1 MSTIAA
7 SRRSSSS
14 SSSATAKRPAI
25 ADGPGGPKAA
35 AAQAKKRVALGNITN
50 VAARGGRASVGGS
63 LGNVTAPTSSA
74 VRTSTTQLYPSRWIV
89 VAGITEIHAETGL
102 LALSSD
108 PKIPGRGVG

>member
-74 VRTSTTQLYPSRWIV
+74 VRTTRFCPSRRIV
-89 VAGITEIHAETGL
+89 VAEIPEIHAETGL

-108 PKIPGRGVG
+108 RKIPGRGVC

>member
-50 VAARGGRASVGGS
+50 VAARGGRASVGS

-74 VRTSTTQLYPSRWIV
+74 VRTTRFCPSRRIV
-89 VAGITEIHAETGL
+89 VAEIPEIHAETGL

-108 PKIPGRGVG
+108 RKIPGRGVC